1 MAPQCLMSHGTR
13 FELTE
18 VEDESGYWGRA
29 YLGRTLAS
37 LDYDRDG
44 DLDLLV
50 NHLDESLALLQSATR
65 TDGRWM
71 QLEVVGRSCERDAI
85 GARVIVRTTSGNH
98 AHWVTAG
105 DGYFCSDEPV
115 LDFGLGADVEVES
128 VEIRWPSGE
137 LQVFKSPEANRRY
150 LIVEG
155 HEELYQR

>member
-18 VEDESGYWGRA
+18 VEDESGYWDRA

-50 NHLDESLALLQSATR
+50 NHLDEPLALLQSATR
-65 TDGRWM
+65 TDGQWM

-85 GARVIVRTTSGNH
+85 
-98 AHWVTAG
+98 
-105 DGYFCSDEPV
+105 EP
-115 LDFGLGADVEVES
+115 A
-128 VEIRWPSGE
+128 
-137 LQVFKSPEANRRY
+137 
-150 LIVEG
+150 
-155 HEELYQR
+155 